1 MDDILERENARIL
14 ISSLTVVEAV
24 SAFRRKYN
32 RDDVSASEME
42 ELIGGFFRE
51 ALNEFVIVPVEE
63 SLLRFTFDL
72 VLEDDLRTLDSLQLS
87 AALSLSRTLD
97 DVAFVTADED
107 LADIGEKRGL
117 DTIVPQA

>member
-24 SAFRRKYN
+24 SAFRRKDN